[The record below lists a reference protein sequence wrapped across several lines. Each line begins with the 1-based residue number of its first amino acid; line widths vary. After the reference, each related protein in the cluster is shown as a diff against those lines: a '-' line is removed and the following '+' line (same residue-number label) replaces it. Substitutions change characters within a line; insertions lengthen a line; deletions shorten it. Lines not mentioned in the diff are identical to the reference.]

1 MSRKMLVTSDAVAIA
16 LVTFAGFA
24 CHGETDACIFP
35 RCLLSF
41 VPLTIAWFILAPLL
55 GLYQPETTSNPK
67 QLWRPALAM
76 IFAAP
81 LAALLRAN
89 ILGSMVI
96 PVFANVLAATSALGM
111 VVWRGIVILLNRK
124 GREAR

>member
-1 MSRKMLVTSDAVAIA
+1 MSKKMLFISDAVAIA

-24 CHGETDACIFP
+24 FHGETDASILP
-35 RCLLSF
+35 RFLLSY
-41 VPLTIAWFILAPLL
+41 VPLTIAWFIIAPLL
-55 GLYQPETTSNPK
+55 GLYQPEIISNPK

-81 LAALLRAN
+81 LAALVRAN

-96 PVFANVLAATSALGM
+96 PIFANILAATSALGM
-111 VVWRGIVILLNRK
+111 AVWRGIVIFLWRSKNR
-124 GREAR
+124 

>member
-1 MSRKMLVTSDAVAIA
+1 MSKKMLFISDAVAIA

-24 CHGETDACIFP
+24 FHGETDASILP
-35 RCLLSF
+35 RFLLSY
-41 VPLTIAWFILAPLL
+41 VPLTVAWFIIAPLL
-55 GLYQPETTSNPK
+55 GLYQPEIISNPK

-81 LAALLRAN
+81 LAALSRAN

-111 VVWRGIVILLNRK
+111 VVWRGIYLFMKTKR
-124 GREAR
+124 ADT